1 MRIEW
6 SPRAVTTASRFLTDA
21 SGMVAVV
28 AALDAL
34 AEDPFP
40 AESYRWGDMLRLKV
54 GKYRVMYVVE
64 GDLITLDRID
74 RISDR

>member
-1 MRIEW
+1 
-6 SPRAVTTASRFLTDA
+6 
-21 SGMVAVV
+21 MVAVV

-64 GDLITLDRID
+64 GDLITIDRID